1 MPFREGRWVWI
12 YHSGAPPSVV
22 CTSKADTNGKAD
34 PKGHSFCPI
43 GPLQPI
49 TYGASDHK
57 KSRERGG
64 NAGQV
69 RRGPGCHLSALGHRS
84 RSAENWWGGC
94 LPAPGRSSSPGGYEE
109 SQDLP
114 ILVLTD
120 DLPVSGGGKKKK
132 EPTPQASCAPS
143 PRASVSASVKW
154 GGAALP
160 GRGRGAAALPER
172 RGSYGFPFTPR
183 VGGGSRAWRGASS
196 FPGAGAAAA
205 QRRCSQK
212 RRSRGASAEL
222 GTLRPAADPAPSAH
236 FYICAPFQS
245 SVTCP
250 ALRPIGGAL
259 WSGQWKGLGQSTRRL
274 PWR

>member
-132 EPTPQASCAPS
+132 KNRRPKLAA
-143 PRASVSASVKW
+143 PRA
-154 GGAALP
+154 
-160 GRGRGAAALPER
+160 
-172 RGSYGFPFTPR
+172 
-183 VGGGSRAWRGASS
+183 
-196 FPGAGAAAA
+196 
-205 QRRCSQK
+205 
-212 RRSRGASAEL
+212 
-222 GTLRPAADPAPSAH
+222 PAPQ
-236 FYICAPFQS
+236 FP
-245 SVTCP
+245 
-250 ALRPIGGAL
+250 
-259 WSGQWKGLGQSTRRL
+259 RL
-274 PWR
+274 